1 MPGESTTELLIRAR
15 NLTREAF
22 AAAERD
28 LKSLGKQSD
37 DTGDKFRGLG
47 KDAEGS
53 FKGMASEAKALA
65 GALGIAFSVQGVV
78 AFGAELLRMGDEI
91 TRVADRTGLTA
102 DEVQRLQFVADQSGN
117 TIEDLTSAIGQMQ
130 NRLASGDES
139 AVGALKQLGLSFEDL
154 ARMDPYEQMRAIAE
168 AIGKIPNP
176 ANQAQVAMDLFGKAG
191 IGILPTLKADFDG
204 LANAAPVMSAATVKA
219 LDDAGDALNKF
230 KTTAKVW
237 AAEAYN
243 YLGGLFDRGVAA
255 IYNYVGGLHESLA
268 GIMGAFAKIPGAAK
282 VWPGLEADIKGV
294 VESARW
300 YHDAADGMTRK
311 TDSVAEAA
319 KKAIAPM
326 LAVGKATKEHGDH
339 QRATTQAQADSLVV
353 TSQQQQVLDLLAKAH
368 EHEVA
373 NLKLEESAWRS
384 WESTVSKALQNI
396 AKNPS
401 LPLLQ
406 GRDLSGAVPQ
416 VSAAAASNPGNLA
429 GVNTHGSAPS
439 FLQSIFGSSEQ
450 FGAQLSG
457 VIMGAIQGGGKPIAA
472 AGALIGSGLMGG
484 LANTITSGGG
494 LAISGA
500 LGGALNSIL
509 PGVGA
514 LIGPLAEKLVS
525 AIAGAFDRNKGRDV
539 VQSFVQDTFGGYDAL
554 HAKLNELGAAGEQL
568 WIRLTQGVGR
578 NNPAQAR
585 AAIDEVTSALAAHQ
599 QKVQE
604 DAAAV
609 EQASQRASEAHQAV
623 VDQAKSQ
630 LQALDDEIKSLQ
642 DSIASEKTED
652 VMGVV
657 EAQARARLAA
667 LQEERDAAAAHVED
681 VQNQLTDSMDRVA
694 EAIAGIP
701 RDLEIRV
708 RAIYEDGGVAGG
720 RGAGVPS
727 HDVGA
732 YIRRDHLANVHAGEI
747 IGPADF
753 MTRALQDALRVVGG
767 STGPSGLPPIILQVD
782 GREIARANAR
792 YQGEVVGA
800 YGAGR

>member
-1 MPGESTTELLIRAR
+1 MEMSTTELLIRAR
-15 NLTREAF
+15 NLTTEAF
-22 AAAERD
+22 AAAEGN
-28 LKSLGKQSD
+28 LKSLGRQSV

-47 KDAEGS
+47 RDAEGS
-53 FKGMASEAKALA
+53 FRGIASEAKALA
-65 GALGIAFSVQGVV
+65 GTLGIAFGLQNVV
-78 AFGAELLRMGDEI
+78 AFGAELLRMGDQI
-91 TRVADRTGLTA
+91 TKVADRTGLTT

-117 TIEDLTSAIGQMQ
+117 TIEDLTGAIGGMQ
-130 NRLASGDES
+130 NRLASGDKS
-139 AVGALKQLGLSFEDL
+139 AIGALKQLGVSFDDL
-154 ARMDPYEQMRAIAE
+154 ARMDPYEQMRSIAE

-191 IGILPTLKADFDG
+191 IGILPTLKSDFHG
-204 LANAAPVMSAATVKA
+204 LANAAPVMSGATVKA

-230 KTTAKVW
+230 KATGKVW

-268 GIMGAFAKIPGAAK
+268 GIMSAFAKIPGASK
-282 VWPGLEADIKGV
+282 VWPGLESNIKGV

-311 TDSVAEAA
+311 TNSVAEAA
-319 KKAIAPM
+319 KKAIVPIIN
-326 LAVGKATKEHGDH
+326 VGNSTKKHGDE
-339 QRATTQAQADSLVV
+339 QGSTTKAQADSLPV
-353 TSQQQQVLDLLAKAH
+353 TAEQRQLLDLLAKAH

-384 WESTVSKALQNI
+384 WQSTVSNALQNI
-396 AKNPS
+396 AKHPS

-406 GRDLSGAVPQ
+406 GRDLSGSVPQ

-429 GVNTHGSAPS
+429 GVNTHPSTS
-439 FLQSIFGSSEQ
+439 FLQSVFGSSAEFGSQ
-450 FGAQLSG
+450 FSSVL
-457 VIMGAIQGGGKPIAA
+457 MGAIQGGGKPIDA
-472 AGALIGSGLMGG
+472 AGSMIGSKLMGG
-484 LANTITSGGG
+484 LAEKITSGGG

-514 LIGPLAEKLVS
+514 LVGPLAGKLVS

-554 HAKLNELGAAGEQL
+554 HAKLNELGDAGEQL

-578 NNPAQAR
+578 NNATQAR
-585 AAIDEVTSALAAHQ
+585 AAIDEVTRALDAHE
-599 QKVQE
+599 QKVRE
-604 DAAAV
+604 DASAV
-609 EQASQRASEAHQAV
+609 EQSAQRASEAHQAA

-630 LQALDDEIKSLQ
+630 LQALDNEIKSLQ
-642 DSIASEKTED
+642 DSIASEAPEE

-681 VQNQLTDSMDRVA
+681 VQSQLTDSMDRVA

-753 MTRALQDALRVVGG
+753 MSRALQDALRVVGA
-767 STGPSGLPPIILQVD
+767 SSGPSALPPIIVQVD